1 MRSDLVFLVLVLSVV
16 SIHPIA
22 GFAESNAAQVEIKDI
37 HWEMGPPMPWP
48 TKGQAQ
54 VVIGETIVA
63 AGSPDIQAGFRARSI
78 PPARD
83 GSSAREASTSMD
95 GSSIPAA

>member
-1 MRSDLVFLVLVLSVV
+1 MRSNRVFLALLLSVV
-16 SIHPIA
+16 LIHPVG
-22 GFAESNAAQVEIKDI
+22 GFANTSAADIEIKDI

-63 AGSPDIQAGFRARSI
+63 AGSPGYPGWRAQSI
-78 PPARD
+78 PPVRA
-83 GSSAREASTSMD
+83 GSFVREDSTSMD
-95 GSSIPAA
+95 GSSIPAR

>member
-1 MRSDLVFLVLVLSVV
+1 MRIRVGVSFHPRIVAEPNPTPEEFLGLRRGNMRSNLVLLALVLSVLL
-16 SIHPIA
+16 IHPIA
-22 GFAESNAAQVEIKDI
+22 GFAESSAADVEIKDI

-63 AGSPDIQAGFRARSI
+63 AGSPG
-78 PPARD
+78 
-83 GSSAREASTSMD
+83 
-95 GSSIPAA
+95 